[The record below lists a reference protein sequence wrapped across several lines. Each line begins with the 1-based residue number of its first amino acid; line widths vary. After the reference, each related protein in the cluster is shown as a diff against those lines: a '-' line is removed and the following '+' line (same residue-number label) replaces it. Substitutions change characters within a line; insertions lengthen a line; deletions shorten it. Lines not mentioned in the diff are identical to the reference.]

1 MAENDKQ
8 EVDSKSSSDPKENT
22 IGKIQSNHRQEFNP
36 CRLYGYSRHI
46 KSIRNYGKSFCKT
59 RGVQI

>member
-22 IGKIQSNHRQEFNP
+22 DGEIQPNHRQEFNP
-36 CRLYGYSRHI
+36 CRLYRYSRHI
-46 KSIRNYGKSFCKT
+46 KSIQYYGKSFCET
-59 RGVQI
+59 RDV